1 MFFYINAIK
10 KLCEKYMLLKQHV
23 FFTYQETHVNLI
35 YGLQIISYK
44 PVCKKFI
51 SMTYIDGNWD
61 NGILTYVLEL

>member
-1 MFFYINAIK
+1 
-10 KLCEKYMLLKQHV
+10 MLLKQHV

-35 YGLQIISYK
+35 CGLQIISYK

-51 SMTYIDGNWD
+51 SMTYIDGHWD